1 MHPDGCTFIF
11 KVNAMGFCGILN
23 LIYHVALEVSKCTP
37 LKLRFIEALSSGN
50 KTEIIIIMYSVHGVT
65 NSRTQLSD

>member
-11 KVNAMGFCGILN
+11 KVNTMGFCGILN

-37 LKLRFIEALSSGN
+37 LKLRFIEELSFGN
-50 KTEIIIIMYSVHGVT
+50 KI
-65 NSRTQLSD
+65 